1 MLYASGTAFPPLTPG
16 KGELPKSSVGR
27 SGPLRPAQANNCF
40 VFPGVGMGVLTA
52 GASLV
57 SEDLFLAAAQALAGS
72 DGKEARGGGLGQLW
86 GVPAIVM

>member
-1 MLYASGTAFPPLTPG
+1 M
-16 KGELPKSSVGR
+16 
-27 SGPLRPAQANNCF
+27 
-40 VFPGVGMGVLTA
+40 LTA